1 MEQKSAENNGDV
13 KMSIAD
19 EVVDAVMDL
28 VDDMEPY
35 ATITR
40 GALGSGIGLVCEVA
54 TSSVD
59 GVFLDKNQ
67 YIFLDLT
74 FNGKHT
80 NFQTL
85 SDTLNDIQDN
95 LTRMK
100 EYPDGNGWQI
110 ADISYGSPTIPT
122 LIGREDN
129 EGWIMAAGVIVKYYR
144 KDNDA

>member
-1 MEQKSAENNGDV
+1 MSVADNVV
-13 KMSIAD
+13 KT
-19 EVVDAVMDL
+19 VMDL
-28 VDDMEPY
+28 VDGMDTFAP
-35 ATITR
+35 ITR
-40 GALGSGIGLVCEVA
+40 GSLGSGIGLVCEVA
-54 TSSVD
+54 TSTVD

-74 FNGKHT
+74 FNGKHP
-80 NFQTL
+80 NLYTL
-85 SDTLNDIQDN
+85 TTTMNQIQDG

-110 ADISYGSPTIPT
+110 VDISHGSPPLPT
-122 LIGREDN
+122 VIGREQN